1 MHRLRQQSSATAGLR
16 FALQPSIVDI
26 MHLTAAMHFDLPIRL
41 QDRFIVCFVCN
52 NRVSARHVEH
62 CCSEARH
69 RRELWGHVGALN
81 LTFYQLSAVKMS
93 KAMRCRMNSPST
105 PTANWNANIPS
116 ASRSSRMGPNHTSH
130 KLISVKLEDESTCP
144 LSSTSTSSSRSR
156 CSALRLSAIGR
167 RRGL

>member
-16 FALQPSIVDI
+16 FALRPSIVDI
-26 MHLTAAMHFDLPIRL
+26 MHFDLPVRL
-41 QDRFIVCFVCN
+41 RDRFIVCFMCN
-52 NRVSARHVEH
+52 DRVSARHVEH
-62 CCSEARH
+62 CSEARH
-69 RRELWGHVGALN
+69 RREWWGLDGALI

-105 PTANWNANIPS
+105 PTANWNTNIPS
-116 ASRSSRMGPNHTSH
+116 ANRSSRMGPNHTSH

-144 LSSTSTSSSRSR
+144 FSSTSTSSSRSR